1 MYARACVIGSY
12 SESDSNAV
20 AALLLSGR
28 DRCRFRKL
36 ESPVSMVEPAK
47 DRTGDNLS
55 VVLDRA
61 CERCI
66 LSQRNMRSHLIVVS
80 GVFRKNSSKVF
91 CVEYDQMIR
100 ALASDRPDQAFRISI
115 LPRRPE
121 RRWPVPDTHRSDTSL
136 ERDAECLVIVAN
148 EIFRRRV
155 PWERFSDLAR
165 QPLGRKATRPGR
177 LLPGRQS
184 ELWWS
189 LPLPPVP
196 KPCRRLPQS
205 RSPDGEPDRPP
216 RLEID
221 RIAPAPSDIR
231 SRRLRSDG
239 MTEKIS
245 GQENQGRNSAIHRLW
260 REVTA
265 TSARPYAG
273 MYTHAS
279 VSIVSMIE

>member
-91 CVEYDQMIR
+91 CV
-100 ALASDRPDQAFRISI
+100 
-115 LPRRPE
+115 
-121 RRWPVPDTHRSDTSL
+121 
-136 ERDAECLVIVAN
+136 
-148 EIFRRRV
+148 
-155 PWERFSDLAR
+155 
-165 QPLGRKATRPGR
+165 
-177 LLPGRQS
+177 
-184 ELWWS
+184 
-189 LPLPPVP
+189 
-196 KPCRRLPQS
+196 
-205 RSPDGEPDRPP
+205 
-216 RLEID
+216 
-221 RIAPAPSDIR
+221 
-231 SRRLRSDG
+231 
-239 MTEKIS
+239 
-245 GQENQGRNSAIHRLW
+245 
-260 REVTA
+260 
-265 TSARPYAG
+265 
-273 MYTHAS
+273 
-279 VSIVSMIE
+279 